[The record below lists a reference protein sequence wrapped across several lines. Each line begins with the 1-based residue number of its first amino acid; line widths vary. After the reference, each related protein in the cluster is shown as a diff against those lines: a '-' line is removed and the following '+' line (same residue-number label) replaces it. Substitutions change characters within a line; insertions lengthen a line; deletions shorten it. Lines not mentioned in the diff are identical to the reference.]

1 MTMRYTP
8 LPAGAARELVLFMA
22 AELIH
27 KADDEKLERLRV
39 DLRAPVVRFDGQ
51 HVELEAP

>member
-1 MTMRYTP
+1 MRYTP

-39 DLRAPVVRFDGQ
+39 DLRAPRVRFQDGR
-51 HVELEAP
+51 VKVLAP